1 MGKITKT
8 LNTQYTL
15 RKYHVLSKLSLCR
28 PMKSSKGLA
37 NLTALL
43 PVRANTIKIRMID
56 RLESIP
62 QRCFKRLKKDCF
74 IYAVRSMIWAAKD
87 RPIFSCASRVDA
99 PI

>member
-1 MGKITKT
+1 
-8 LNTQYTL
+8 
-15 RKYHVLSKLSLCR
+15 
-28 PMKSSKGLA
+28 MKSSKGLA

-62 QRCFKRLKKDCF
+62 QRSFKRLKKDCF

>member
-8 LNTQYTL
+8 LNTQYML

-37 NLTALL
+37 SLTALL
-43 PVRANTIKIRMID
+43 PVNAKTINMSIMD
-56 RLESIP
+56 RFDLMP
-62 QRCFKRLKKDCF
+62 QRSFKRLKKDCF
-74 IYAVRSMIWAAKD
+74 IYAVSSMIWAAKD